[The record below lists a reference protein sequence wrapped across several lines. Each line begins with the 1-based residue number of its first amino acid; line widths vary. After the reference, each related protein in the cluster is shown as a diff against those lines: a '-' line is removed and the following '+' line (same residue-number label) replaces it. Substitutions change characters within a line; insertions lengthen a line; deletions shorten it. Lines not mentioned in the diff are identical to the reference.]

1 MARTLAIGSLLGLLA
16 LALWVAYRQWVM
28 VDVDMPGWAWVIIV
42 LGVVVLLLVGC
53 GLMALMFYSHR
64 RHYDDDAHDIERD
77 RNQRPR

>member
-1 MARTLAIGSLLGLLA
+1 MARALAIGSLLGLLA

-64 RHYDDDAHDIERD
+64 RNYDDEAHDIERD
-77 RNQRPR
+77 RS